1 MFDNRLPHAVE
12 FMSQVSQDWTKGT
25 MQMYWERGS
34 VLCHAAALL
43 FRDDWQNDAQI
54 ERLLDCVCDQMDGC
68 LLGLLRVVTYG
79 MNPMNAYFEVF
90 RGEVAGR

>member
-1 MFDNRLPHAVE
+1 M
-12 FMSQVSQDWTKGT
+12 QV
-25 MQMYWERGS
+25 YWERGS
-34 VLCHAAALL
+34 VLCHAAL
-43 FRDDWQNDAQI
+43 FYRDDWQSDAQI
-54 ERLLDCVCDQMDGC
+54 DQLLDCVCDQLDAC